1 MSPTF
6 YELDDRALARH
17 CAAAL
22 AAHPTTGRFVALALG
37 PTDPTADVV
46 RTVESQLQPSGPG
59 YHEHDQHSIFL
70 LVLDRR
76 TGLPAGAGRVVDGGG
91 RALDDAP
98 EQIGRD
104 LSAIV
109 DAHGLHEGRIWD
121 VATLGNLSGY
131 RDNKAGLTV
140 SSLLARTLVL
150 AGHRAGVRHLVALLD
165 QRTHHTLALLGV
177 PFVPM
182 AGSAA
187 SVRALYAPFPGLE
200 PALAEQSRR
209 LSSLAGSFTGEIEAR
224 GLRRLLIRRLA
235 AKMSEQVATGRGLD
249 EHILLPGL
257 ERRRY
262 RGLRKR
268 G

>member
-6 YELDDRALARH
+6 YELDERALARH
-17 CAAAL
+17 CAAAI
-22 AAHPTTGRFVALALG
+22 AAHPATGRFLALALG
-37 PTDPTADVV
+37 PSDPTADVV
-46 RTVESQLQPSGPG
+46 RTIEPQLQAVVSSNRE
-59 YHEHDQHSIFL
+59 HEKRSIFL

-76 TGLPAGAGRVVDGGG
+76 TGLPAAAGRVVDGGG

-98 EQIGRD
+98 ERIGRE

-109 DAHGLHEGRIWD
+109 DAHELHEGKIWD

-131 RDNKAGLTV
+131 RDSKAGLTV
-140 SSLLARTLVL
+140 SALLARTLVL
-150 AGHRAGVRHLVALLD
+150 AGHRAGVRHLVGLLD
-165 QRTHHTLALLGV
+165 QRTHRTLALLGV

-182 AGSAA
+182 AGSEA
-187 SVRALYAPFPGLE
+187 SSRALYAPFPALE
-200 PALAEQSRR
+200 PAIAEQGRR
-209 LSSLAGSFTGEIEAR
+209 LNRLAGSFTGEIEAR
-224 GLRRLLIRRLA
+224 GLRRLVIRRLA
-235 AKMSEQVATGRGLD
+235 ARMSEQVATGQGLD

>member
-1 MSPTF
+1 MPPTS

-22 AAHPTTGRFVALALG
+22 AAHPTDGRFVALALA

-46 RTVESQLQPSGPG
+46 RTVEPQLQAATAG
-59 YHEHDQHSIFL
+59 YLDHEKHSIFL

-76 TGLPAGAGRVVDGGG
+76 TGLPAGAGRVVEGGG

-98 EQIGRD
+98 ERIGRD

-109 DAHGLHEGRIWD
+109 EAHGLHEGKIWD

-131 RDNKAGLTV
+131 RDSKAGLTV
-140 SSLLARTLVL
+140 SALLARTLVL

-165 QRTHHTLALLGV
+165 QRTHRTLALLGV

-182 AGSAA
+182 AGSEVA
-187 SVRALYAPFPGLE
+187 VRALYAPFPGLE

-209 LSSLAGSFTGEIEAR
+209 LNSIAGSFTGEIEAR
-224 GLRRLLIRRLA
+224 GLRRLVVRRLA
-235 AKMSEQVATGRGLD
+235 ARMSEQVATGRGLD